1 MQKGVNLALKMSRD
15 LGKNWSSEIEDINL
29 HAIFKPIYRRSEN
42 IITLNAIAAF
52 IVFAYDN
59 DSSWLNLKQDRLENK
74 IKILKGLEVE
84 SDSTLLLIANNE
96 IDSINEVIVEYLIET
111 STWEFKTVCTLLDY
125 HSNMIRFVSKKTET
139 GKSVD
144 ELDGEGN
151 KHTLVEEYDID
162 TITKVNEKKGLLLEK
177 AIEAREKA
185 DVLLAKIRK
194 DFVQMDHAVQSDFG
208 FSPTEEKRIDPESW
222 RMWVRHR
229 LIPEREAKKSKTAEG

>member
-29 HAIFKPIYRRSEN
+29 HAIFRPIYKRSEN
-42 IITLNAIAAF
+42 IIKLNAIVAF
-52 IVFAYDN
+52 IIFAYDN
-59 DSSWLNLKQDRLENK
+59 DSTWLDLKKDRLENK
-74 IKILKGLEVE
+74 IRILNGLDIDV
-84 SDSTLLLIANNE
+84 DDHLMLIAKNE

-208 FSPTEEKRIDPESW
+208 FSPTEPQKIDPESW
-222 RMWVRHR
+222 RGWVKHV
-229 LIPEREAKKSKTAEG
+229 LLPSKEKKKTIV